1 MTYGFIVDFIMHVKD
16 TKRAFRKTNVCRVA
30 SAKLRALRARNMLAC
45 QRALR
50 AHVPPCLACLR
61 ALVLRCFACL
71 RANVP
76 CFLMCS
82 RAYVLCVLRCLRA
95 NVTCVLKCSDVNAL
109 SSITLILF
117 ISNPNLLI
125 TFRLKKKEYRW
136 EANYGDLLVCWELLR
151 HQVLYLG
158 V

>member
-16 TKRAFRKTNVCRVA
+16 TKRAFRKTNVCRVE

-50 AHVPPCLACLR
+50 AHVPPCLACLL
-61 ALVLRCFACL
+61 ALVLGAL
-71 RANVP
+71 RAYVP

-95 NVTCVLKCSDVNAL
+95 NVTCVLKCSGVNAL

-125 TFRLKKKEYRW
+125 TFRLKKKEYR
-136 EANYGDLLVCWELLR
+136 
-151 HQVLYLG
+151 
-158 V
+158 